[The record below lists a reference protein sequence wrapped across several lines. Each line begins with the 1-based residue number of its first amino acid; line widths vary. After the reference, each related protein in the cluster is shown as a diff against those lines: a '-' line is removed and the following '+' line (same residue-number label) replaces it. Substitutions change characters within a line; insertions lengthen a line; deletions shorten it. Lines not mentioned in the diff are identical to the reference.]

1 VPPPNVRY
9 WHKADIQR
17 LAHHVHF
24 EGGADKVNR
33 PPRRMMGA
41 AIAHCSPVMEALQY
55 IFDQDL
61 RAWSPQKASATK
73 PSFRDLVARRERVP
87 LAIRRLRTSRREEAR
102 RNNKVTE

>member
-1 VPPPNVRY
+1 RY